1 MLAAEGSPG
10 RFVSAAQAEVLDR
23 YVRDLEAERDELRA
37 RVDEL
42 EVEVAGLHGRL
53 GAVVAAAPEPPA
65 ASADELADRLVERL
79 SGTFARKSGRKP
91 KQAGSA

>member
-10 RFVSAAQAEVLDR
+10 RFVSAGQAEVLDR

-53 GAVVAAAPEPPA
+53 GAVVAAAPEPPPA

-91 KQAGSA
+91 KAGSS